1 MKHGATLYVLY
12 VLLWQFSL
20 ASCNNILMRHF
31 SCDGLSCHNKPY
43 EPLEVILVC
52 LAVVLNCCNRSYF
65 LYWTQIHKNIYSIHH
80 QLRKSHLV
88 PKKSTFTNPKKKK
101 KYIYIY
107 IYPYKTLENIFSTHR
122 KQIVNKPTTN
132 HTKKKKNLRFNY
144 KKERVKWESEEK
156 EENLTIISN
165 GSDEELIELIFIEND
180 LN

>member
-80 QLRKSHLV
+80 QLRKSHLM
-88 PKKSTFTNPKKKK
+88 PKKSTFTNPQKK

-107 IYPYKTLENIFSTHR
+107 IYPYKTLENLFSTHR

-132 HTKKKKNLRFNY
+132 HTKKKKKISDSIRRKREWN
-144 KKERVKWESEEK
+144 EK
-156 EENLTIISN
+156 VRRKRKT
-165 GSDEELIELIFIEND
+165 
-180 LN
+180 